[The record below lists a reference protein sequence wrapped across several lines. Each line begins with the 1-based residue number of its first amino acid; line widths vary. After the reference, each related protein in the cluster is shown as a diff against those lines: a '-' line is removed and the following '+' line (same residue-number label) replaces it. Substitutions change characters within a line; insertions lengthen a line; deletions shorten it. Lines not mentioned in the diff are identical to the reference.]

1 MHRHATWTSFQ
12 IIVTEP
18 NTNMVRLIEMHVH
31 IYLLNP
37 RIEIH
42 PIKTALRR
50 HLLQSYQSLSSPI
63 IIITNKYIYKSSSLS
78 PLYVH
83 HHHHQ
88 QIYINHR
95 HYHHCMYIIIT
106 NCMYVKTWV
115 SIIIIIISSVL
126 MSVIG
131 VWFLPFWK
139 AWHQWLGRIY
149 MTSKEILWKEHWHHH
164 LQTCQL
170 QSVYML

>member
-12 IIVTEP
+12 ITSFQIIVTEP
-18 NTNMVRLIEMHVH
+18 NTDMVRLIEMHVH

-42 PIKTALRR
+42 PIKKRQSKNKQ
-50 HLLQSYQSLSSPI
+50 HLGVIFCSHINHYHRQSSSSP
-63 IIITNKYIYKSSSLS
+63 TNIFN
-78 PLYVH
+78 H
-83 HHHHQ
+83 H
-88 QIYINHR
+88 

-115 SIIIIIISSVL
+115 SIIIIRSVL

-170 QSVYML
+170 